1 MERELVFI
9 KPDGVKRGLI
19 GEVIRRFERKGLKVV
34 ALKMLR
40 LSREEAEKLY
50 SPHMGKPFFKDLV
63 EFVTSGPIVA
73 MVLEGDKAI
82 EVVRRMIGKTN
93 PKEAELGTIRGDFA
107 MDVMKNVV
115 HASDSP
121 ESFEREVKILFKPE
135 EIYEYKRADE
145 EFFKPSK

>member
-34 ALKMLR
+34 ALKMLK
-40 LSREEAEKLY
+40 LTKEEAERLY
-50 SPHMGKPFFKDLV
+50 SPHVGKPFFKDLV
-63 EFVTSGPIVA
+63 SFVTSGPIVA
-73 MVLEGDKAI
+73 MVVEGDKAI
-82 EVVRRMIGKTN
+82 EVVRRMIGKTD
-93 PKEAELGTIRGDFA
+93 PKEADLGTIRGDFA
-107 MDVMKNVV
+107 MDVMKNVI

-135 EIYEYKRADE
+135 EIHEYRRVDE
-145 EFFKPSK
+145 EFFEPSR